1 MATTTEITTHPH
13 PLLRRWRLAVNGCN
27 VPEVER
33 ADIVSR
39 WLVIARACVF
49 TMTFTSGL
57 IGVLLA
63 AEAGTGFGAFEIWLA
78 ALAVVGLVAAHAA
91 NNLINDWTDVRS
103 GVDTEDYP
111 RAQYSKHPILG
122 GLTTQNGLLKAALVL
137 NLIDAAI
144 MAYFVAVRGPLVI
157 AFAVGGLAL
166 SLAYTGTLKRIGLGE
181 ITALVVWGP
190 LMIGGTVFVVSG
202 QLTPGLWLATLP
214 YGLIVAS
221 VLVGKH
227 IDKREVD
234 APLHVRSVP
243 VLLGERAAL
252 ALNKAAFVVFYLLVI
267 SLVALRIT
275 GPWIL
280 LTFLALPRLRTVWK
294 VYSEPKPAEPPAEW
308 TVWPLWYVGWAM
320 YFNRQAGEFFVLGLL
335 LNVVVPQIAGLLT

>member
-1 MATTTEITTHPH
+1 MATTTEITTHPL
-13 PLLRRWRLAVNGCN
+13 PLLRRWRMAVNGCN